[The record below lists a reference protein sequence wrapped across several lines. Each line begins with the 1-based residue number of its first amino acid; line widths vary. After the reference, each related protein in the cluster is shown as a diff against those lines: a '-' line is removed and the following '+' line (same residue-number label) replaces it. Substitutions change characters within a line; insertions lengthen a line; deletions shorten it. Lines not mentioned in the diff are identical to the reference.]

1 MATIQDVA
9 RQAGVSTATVSRV
22 LNGYEHVS
30 PLVVEKVNK
39 AIAALGYEPNVMAKN
54 LRTLKTQRLIVTVPD
69 IANTFFSNI
78 IRGVEE
84 TASAAGYTVL
94 LGDVG
99 FSGESEEAYASLLR
113 RREADGLIFL
123 GHTLPASLVDLI
135 AKKGASAPIVNGCEF
150 SEDLLVSSVHI
161 DNARA
166 ASNVMDL
173 LYSLGHDRIGI
184 ITGDM
189 RSPISRD
196 RLQGVND
203 SATARNR
210 VLDLQVVT
218 GDYSIES
225 GAAQAAELI
234 RRQVR
239 PTALF
244 CFSDDMAFG
253 AMYALR
259 EAGLDCPSDM
269 SIVGFDDI
277 RLARFSTPSLTTV
290 RQPMREI
297 GRRTVQLLL
306 DIIEGKVTE
315 RVNITLEHELVVRGS
330 TAALGQA

>member
-9 RQAGVSTATVSRV
+9 KQAGVSTATVSRV
-22 LNGYEHVS
+22 LNGYEHVTQ
-30 PLVVEKVNK
+30 PVMEKVQE

-123 GHTLPASLVDLI
+123 GHTLPASLGDLI
-135 AKKGASAPIVNGCEF
+135 EKKGASAPIVNGCEF

-161 DNARA
+161 DNAHA
-166 ASNVMDL
+166 ARDVMDL
-173 LYSLGHDRIGI
+173 LYGLGHRRIGI

-196 RLQGVND
+196 RLQGVRD
-203 SATARNR
+203 SAAAHGRESE
-210 VLDLQVVT
+210 LQVIT

-225 GAAQAAELI
+225 GATLAAGLI
-234 RRQVR
+234 RMQPM

-259 EAGLDCPSDM
+259 EAGLDCPADM
-269 SIVGFDDI
+269 SIVGFDDV

-297 GRRTVQLLL
+297 GRRTVGLLL
-306 DIIEGKVTE
+306 DIIDGKVDE
-315 RVNITLEHELVVRGS
+315 RVNITLDHELVVRGS
-330 TAALGQA
+330 TAEPRKR

>member
-1 MATIQDVA
+1 
-9 RQAGVSTATVSRV
+9 
-22 LNGYEHVS
+22 
-30 PLVVEKVNK
+30 
-39 AIAALGYEPNVMAKN
+39 
-54 LRTLKTQRLIVTVPD
+54 
-69 IANTFFSNI
+69 
-78 IRGVEE
+78 
-84 TASAAGYTVL
+84 
-94 LGDVG
+94 
-99 FSGESEEAYASLLR
+99 
-113 RREADGLIFL
+113 
-123 GHTLPASLVDLI
+123 
-135 AKKGASAPIVNGCEF
+135 
-150 SEDLLVSSVHI
+150 
-161 DNARA
+161 
-166 ASNVMDL
+166 
-173 LYSLGHDRIGI
+173 
-184 ITGDM
+184 M